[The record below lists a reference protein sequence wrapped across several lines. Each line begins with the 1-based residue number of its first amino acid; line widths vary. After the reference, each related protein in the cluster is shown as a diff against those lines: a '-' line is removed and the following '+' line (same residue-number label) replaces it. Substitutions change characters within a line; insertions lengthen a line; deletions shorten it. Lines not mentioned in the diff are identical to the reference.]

1 MTLDTIIDIMGGQTT
16 LGQRIHSVG
25 DFMRI
30 SEEGMSV
37 EVIRMIQERMSF
49 TNKEMSRFLDISEST
64 LHRYLRA
71 ESNTLKKDEAEK
83 AYHISKVIAKGLE
96 VFEEKE
102 AFLEW
107 LHTSNTALGGAKPI
121 DWMPSSIGREQ
132 LLEVLVSIEY
142 GMYS

>member
-1 MTLDTIIDIMGGQTT
+1 MTLDAILEIMGGTNT
-16 LGQRIHSVG
+16 FGQRVHSVA

-37 EVIRMIQERMSF
+37 EVIRGIQERMGF
-49 TNKEMSRFLDISEST
+49 TNKEMSKFLDISEST
-64 LHRYLRA
+64 LHRYLRT
-71 ESNTLKKDEAEK
+71 ENNTLKKDEAEK
-83 AYHISKVIAKGLE
+83 AYHISKVIAKGLD

-102 AFLEW
+102 AFLDW
-107 LHTSNTALGGAKPI
+107 LHTPNTALGGVKPI

-132 LLEVLVSIEY
+132 LLDLLVSIEY

>member
-1 MTLDTIIDIMGGQTT
+1 MTLDAIINIMGGSATF
-16 LGQRIHSVG
+16 GQRVHNVA

-37 EVIRMIQERMSF
+37 EVIRTIQERMSF
-49 TNKEMSRFLDISEST
+49 TNKEISRFLDISEST
-64 LHRYLRA
+64 LHRYLR
-71 ESNTLKKDEAEK
+71 SPKNTLKKDEAEK

-102 AFLEW
+102 AFLQW

-132 LLEVLVSIEY
+132 LLEVLVRIEY